1 MSRSSGVV
9 LLLALAACATEK
21 DPRAPAEAPPKP
33 APTLAVVPQEPP
45 PSAKVLRDEGP
56 LEEGRVVF
64 QGMVRPTKGGF
75 DVRGVTLDG
84 GETPPRVRLPKGDS
98 GGAPGH
104 DGLLGAVLRVT
115 AELRRVTAEPRAEGE
130 PMVQSR
136 SGSWFVAERVLDLEL
151 VQRPVVVEGEIGRSK
166 GLFSV
171 GPYLVERSE
180 LAWALPNDGGE
191 KGGRVRL
198 YGQPRIVT
206 CEPNAQCL
214 LGGELPMFDVGRA
227 ERLP

>member
-1 MSRSSGVV
+1 M
-9 LLLALAACATEK
+9 LLLALGACATEK
-21 DPRAPAEAPPKP
+21 ATTASSAPPSALPSEP
-33 APTLAVVPQEPP
+33 APTRAVQPKEVPTN
-45 PSAKVLRDEGP
+45 AKVLADGAP
-56 LEEGRVVF
+56 LEEGQVVF

-84 GETPPRVRLPKGDS
+84 GETPPRVRLPQGDS
-98 GGAPGH
+98 GPPLSY

-115 AELRRVTAEPRAEGE
+115 AELRRVTSEPRADGS
-130 PMVQSR
+130 PRVQSR
-136 SGSWFVAERVLDLEL
+136 GGMWFHAERVLDLEL
-151 VQRPVVVEGEIGRSK
+151 VKRPEVVEGEIQRSK

-180 LAWALPNDGGE
+180 LGWALPNDGGE

-198 YGQPRIVT
+198 YGQPRTVV

-214 LGGELPMFDVGRA
+214 LGGELPLFDVGRA